1 MRSDRIRIF
10 DMPWDGNRANLEMV
24 AGSDDLLSFLDTEG
38 KQSVTIHVVPSETPL
53 EVEGYVRLRM
63 RGSITVQ
70 I

>member
-38 KQSVTIHVVPSETPL
+38 KQSVSSVKNFQSAIK
-53 EVEGYVRLRM
+53 GFK
-63 RGSITVQ
+63 G
-70 I
+70 